1 MEKERCIW
9 DAVMERNLTMGG
21 EHTIKYVYDLSLNYI
36 LETYEILLINVT
48 PIKNKSKSKVFKK
61 KETFRREPKTW
72 RLM

>member
-21 EHTIKYVYDLSLNYI
+21 EHTIKYVYDLPLNYI

-48 PIKNKSKSKVFKK
+48 PIKDKLK
-61 KETFRREPKTW
+61 
-72 RLM
+72 